1 MNGHVSSL
9 DGYEAPPT
17 PVIENFFH
25 KKFSKVKRRPGS
37 SSAESE
43 PESNGSESSTSHS
56 KATTKLIVENNNLIT
71 SMQQNQQKSDQFQNN
86 LIITNVKEE
95 RMDDSDS
102 NPTPQLT
109 KTSSFNPTTEDTS
122 PFKPVAITVRKP
134 CITDTLPPRPP
145 YTLAHPPISAFA
157 PPVAPPPAPFHPHP
171 SPPAPFHPHHYP
183 ALLLHQQMQR
193 PHLPFVRPAPLHT
206 AARILNFAELHQHRL
221 QLDRIGTHL
230 EPVRSIV
237 ESHHHSSSNQN
248 SNGGGVSPTLS
259 LSSRSSVD
267 GGSGSGEGEQRN
279 GKTRRKKSEDI
290 PEWVK
295 VSHYLNRN

>member
-56 KATTKLIVENNNLIT
+56 KATTKLIVENNNLI

-109 KTSSFNPTTEDTS
+109 KTSSFHPTTEDTS

-157 PPVAPPPAPFHPHP
+157 PPVAPPTAPFHPHP
-171 SPPAPFHPHHYP
+171 SPPAPFHPHPYP

-206 AARILNFAELHQHRL
+206 TAARIFELHHHRL

-230 EPVRSIV
+230 DPVRSIV
-237 ESHHHSSSNQN
+237 ESHHSSSNQN

-295 VSHYLNRN
+295 VSSHLNTTEP